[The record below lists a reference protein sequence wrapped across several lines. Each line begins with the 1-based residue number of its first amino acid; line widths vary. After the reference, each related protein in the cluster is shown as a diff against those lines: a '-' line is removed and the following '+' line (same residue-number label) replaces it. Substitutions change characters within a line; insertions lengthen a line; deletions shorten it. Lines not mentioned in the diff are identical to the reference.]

1 VSNNIPCWFLRELK
15 ISLQEKGR
23 MVCGAVALAAAK
35 RRANDTVRNAVM
47 KL

>member
-1 VSNNIPCWFLRELK
+1 LLVFAGVENKLAG
-15 ISLQEKGR
+15 KGR